1 MLGLVCLPAAPSAP
15 SVWLWQTGSGL
26 SGAEGGG
33 SEQAGEK
40 LLLLLFSFS
49 PASPAGAPGAQFKHG
64 AQAQP
69 CMYTEEGDADP
80 CWPSWGSGWS
90 GVYSCTYACTTYD
103 EGHGAREAREETGQ
117 TGGEARDRPAGGATR
132 RVTSLRLRAPRRA
145 APLVRVA
152 PVRCLAGSAP

>member
-1 MLGLVCLPAAPSAP
+1 MPGLVCLPAAPP
-15 SVWLWQTGSGL
+15 VWLWQTGSGGGRE
-26 SGAEGGG
+26 GAGRLVK
-33 SEQAGEK
+33 SCCFCSSRS
-40 LLLLLFSFS
+40 LPLP
-49 PASPAGAPGAQFKHG
+49 PAGAQFKHG

>member
-1 MLGLVCLPAAPSAP
+1 MAMANRERRG
-15 SVWLWQTGSGL
+15 
-26 SGAEGGG
+26 EGG
-33 SEQAGEK
+33 SRQAGEK

-49 PASPAGAPGAQFKHG
+49 PASPAGAQFKHG

-80 CWPSWGSGWS
+80 CRPSWGSGWS

-103 EGHGAREAREETGQ
+103 EGHGTREAREETGQ